1 MANYTVEVLPSADMP
16 SSDYATIEEAVA
28 AFSRGELVMVMDSE
42 DREDECDLVFAASM
56 TTPEQMAFT
65 IRHTT
70 GIVCIVSDKERLEHF
85 GLHPATHSNTDVNQ
99 TNFYVSTDFI
109 PGTSTGVSAADRVAT
124 CRALCDIRH
133 SPDAFSKPGHIF
145 PLCTRPGGVLERE
158 GHTEST
164 FDMCRLAG
172 VELVGVLAEC
182 MHSDGTM
189 FRRQDSLDFARK
201 HGIPMIMVSQIIEER
216 KRRMPEPCPPSVS
229 SAPCPQ
235 ASKL

>member
-1 MANYTVEVLPSADMP
+1 MANYAVSAMPSPDTP

-28 AFSRGELVMVMDSE
+28 AFRRGELVMVMDSE
-42 DREDECDLVFAASM
+42 DREDECDLVFAAS
-56 TTPEQMAFT
+56 TTTAQQMAFT

-124 CRALCDIRH
+124 CRALCDIEN
-133 SPDAFSKPGHIF
+133 SADAFSKPGHIF

-172 VELVGVLAEC
+172 VEPVGVLAEM
-182 MHSDGTM
+182 MHDDGTM

-216 KRRMPEPCPPSVS
+216 RRRMPEPCPPSVS
-229 SAPCPQ
+229 GTRCAQ